1 MHLAATPHRAWRL
14 SLAADAR
21 HGAVCYPDDAIWAWD
36 LGGGEP
42 PALALSTRLGLRVR
56 ELRLFPRFVQG
67 RWAVSD
73 PQRFYRSPQV
83 DEIQAAYAVVRGAP
97 FPGLDVRAEAW
108 VPDSFRLLGRLHLR
122 NTGLNPRTMRLEWA
136 AVLRLLDN
144 GRTFHPRRREGHLWL
159 EATTQGWALVVGLST
174 PAAQAVEAP
183 FPALSVTL
191 TLEPGQGETLT
202 WVLARAPQGAE
213 AYQRA
218 LKGLGEPWEARVARL
233 RAQQAAQEVH
243 ITSGNPTWDAIL
255 AQSQR
260 TAWRFCLPASEHLPH
275 PSFVLTRQPEE
286 GFSARGDG
294 SDYPYRWA
302 GQTALDAW
310 WLSQVLLPG
319 GATWVRGWLQNFLA
333 VQDAEGFI
341 DWRPGLGGQR
351 GRYLAQPLLATLAWR
366 LFPYF
371 EADRTWWAEIYPRLL
386 AFYRLWFEPAH
397 DRDQDGFPEWDHP
410 YQSGM
415 ENSPIF
421 RRIGAAGYGVG
432 MPWLESPALAAW
444 LYREGQSLM
453 RIAEQVQDETALPW
467 LQARLAALHQEVE
480 AAWDGEAAV
489 YRYRDAQTHLW
500 PAGEVLLAFEREGD
514 YRLERALTP
523 PRRLMVILERA
534 EGGTLPLTL
543 ILRGAGP
550 SETLEVVI
558 PARQILWR
566 GEHGVAVTAELF
578 TRLDGVI
585 VQGLPAGVRGQ
596 VVSGD
601 YRAEDLS
608 LLMPLWAGI
617 PSPQRAAQMVERALV
632 PRYLRRYGF
641 SLGPRDEEDDH
652 SQTLSPLW
660 NTFLGEGLLH
670 YGYRDLAA
678 DLVGR
683 LLEGIAAAWA
693 HSGDFWAAY
702 DAESGHGVGERHAA
716 HGLAPLGL
724 FLRTLGLFAISP
736 HQVILSPDNPF
747 RRPITVQYQGITVQF
762 LQEYALVTF
771 PGHATLK
778 VEGRGPYRVVAD
790 RLYHMRRLP

>member
-1 MHLAATPHRAWRL
+1 MQPPVFPHNPWRL
-14 SLAADAR
+14 ILAADAR
-21 HGAVCYPDDAIWAWD
+21 HGGVCYTDDAIWAWE

-67 RWAVSD
+67 RWAVAD
-73 PQRFYRSPQV
+73 PRRFYRPLQV
-83 DEIQAAYAVVRGAP
+83 DEVQAAYAVVRGAP
-97 FPGLDVRAEAW
+97 FPGLEVRAETW

-122 NTGLNPRTMRLEWA
+122 NTGLKSRTMRLEWA
-136 AVLRLLDN
+136 VVLRLLDN

-159 EATTQGWALVVGLST
+159 EATTQGWVLVAGLSA

-183 FPALSVTL
+183 FSALSVTL
-191 TLEPGQGETLT
+191 TLEPGQGDTLT
-202 WVLARAPQGAE
+202 WVFARAPQGAE

-218 LKGLGEPWEARVARL
+218 LKGLREPWEAHITHL
-233 RAQQAAQEVH
+233 RGQQAAQEVH
-243 ITSGNPTWDAIL
+243 IASGNPTWDAVL

-260 TAWRFCLPASEHLPH
+260 TAWRFCVPASAHLPH

-294 SDYPYRWA
+294 SDYPYHWA

-310 WLSQVLLPG
+310 WLSQVVLPG

-333 VQDAEGFI
+333 VQEANGFI

-371 EADRTWWAEIYPRLL
+371 EDDSTWWAEIYPRLM

-410 YQSGM
+410 YQSGL
-415 ENSPIF
+415 ESSPIF
-421 RRIGAAGYGVG
+421 RRPGAAGYGAG
-432 MPWLESPALAAW
+432 TPWLESPALAAW
-444 LYREGQSLM
+444 LYHEGQNLM
-453 RIAEQVQDETALPW
+453 RIATRVQDETALPW

-480 AAWDGEAAV
+480 AAWDGESAI

-500 PAGEVLLAFEREGD
+500 PAGEVLLQFAQDGEFHLDRV
-514 YRLERALTP
+514 LVP
-523 PRRLMVILERA
+523 PRRLMLVMERG
-534 EGGTLPLTL
+534 ESGTLPLRL

-550 SETLEVVI
+550 SGEIEVVI
-558 PARQILWR
+558 PARQMMWR
-566 GEHGVAVTAELF
+566 GDHGVAVTTELF
-578 TRLDGVI
+578 ARLDEVI
-585 VQGLPAGVRGQ
+585 VQGLPTGMRGQ
-596 VVSGD
+596 IMSGE
-601 YRAEDLS
+601 YRFEDLS
-608 LLMPLWAGI
+608 LFLPLWAGI
-617 PSPQRAAQMVERALV
+617 PSPQRAAQMVERALI
-632 PRYLRRYGF
+632 PRYLRRLGF
-641 SLGPRDEEDDH
+641 SLGPRDDEDGYG
-652 SQTLSPLW
+652 QILAPLW
-660 NTFLGEGLLH
+660 NTFLGEGLLR

-683 LLEGIAAAWA
+683 LLEGIAVAWA
-693 HSGDFWAAY
+693 QSGDVWAAY
-702 DAESGHGVGERHAA
+702 DAESGRGLGEPHAV

-736 HQVILSPDNPF
+736 YQVILAPNNPF

-762 LQEYALVTF
+762 LQDDALVTF
-771 PGHATLK
+771 PGHTTLK
-778 VEGRGPYRVVAD
+778 VEGPGLYQVVAD
-790 RLYHMRRLP
+790 RLSHIRRLL